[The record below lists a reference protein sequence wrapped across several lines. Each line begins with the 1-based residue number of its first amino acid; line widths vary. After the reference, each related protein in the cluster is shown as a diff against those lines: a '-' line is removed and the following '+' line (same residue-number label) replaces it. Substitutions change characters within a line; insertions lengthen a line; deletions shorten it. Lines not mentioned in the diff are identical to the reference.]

1 MQAAT
6 RRKDRRVPAKPRAAN
21 RMVDGHA
28 DCSVVLP
35 TEAGLVGGSSVGACR
50 AWGAERKFQDDFQA
64 AAWPV
69 DRMDAAAVGRH
80 GP

>member
-1 MQAAT
+1 MEAASGLVGT
-6 RRKDRRVPAKPRAAN
+6 RRSLRRVAAN
-21 RMVDGHA
+21 RTVDGHA
-28 DCSVVLP
+28 DCSVVLR

-64 AAWPV
+64 AARPV